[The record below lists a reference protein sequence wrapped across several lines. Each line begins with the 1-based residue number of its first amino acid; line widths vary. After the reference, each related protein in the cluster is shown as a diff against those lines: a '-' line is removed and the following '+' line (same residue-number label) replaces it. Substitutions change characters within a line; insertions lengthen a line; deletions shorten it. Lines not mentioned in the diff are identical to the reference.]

1 MIRLNND
8 YGRSN
13 KRYEEKKYFK
23 PFNKNTVVFGG
34 YFKNDKYKLNK
45 KNIYLNEIR
54 KSEDIILEVR
64 ASNNEAQALY
74 HKLKFKSIGIRR
86 GYYESENGR
95 EDAYVLK
102 LSL

>member
-1 MIRLNND
+1 VNTAFRRKGIGQSLINIVIND
-8 YGRSN
+8 A
-13 KRYEEKKYFK
+13 
-23 PFNKNTVVFGG
+23 
-34 YFKNDKYKLNK
+34 KL
-45 KNIYLNEIR
+45 R

-64 ASNNEAQALY
+64 ASNHEAQALY
-74 HKLKFKSIGIRR
+74 HKLKFESIGIRR